1 MINIILNST
10 GVTIPGLKK
19 DLPKS
24 KKIAH
29 TDIGN
34 SWQKKVLPGHFTM
47 SAYKKYDYADR
58 QGMNEEWIRQK
69 VQEFFRERLAHFK
82 SRRRKAPFISYATAE
97 RRVIRRS
104 YVGRKRSVRHHNLPL
119 VWSGF
124 SRNAALSRNVRAT
137 SSLTRV
143 VIKAPAL
150 NFRKPGAPN
159 MREEVTRVIPSEE
172 KVIEKEF
179 LASVERELKKSKP
192 EQRTRKIRG

>member
-47 SAYKKYDYADR
+47 AAKEKYDYADR
-58 QGMNEEWIRQK
+58 QGDDDSK
-69 VQEFFRERLAHFK
+69 LREKATAILQRSQALA
-82 SRRRKAPFISYATAE
+82 RRRGRKTNRTSATALKE
-97 RRVIRRS
+97 AKRRS
-104 YVGRKRSVRHHNLPL
+104 YVGRKRSIRGHNLPL

-150 NFRKPGAPN
+150 NFRTPGGPN
-159 MREEVTRVIPSEE
+159 MREEVTSVIPSEE